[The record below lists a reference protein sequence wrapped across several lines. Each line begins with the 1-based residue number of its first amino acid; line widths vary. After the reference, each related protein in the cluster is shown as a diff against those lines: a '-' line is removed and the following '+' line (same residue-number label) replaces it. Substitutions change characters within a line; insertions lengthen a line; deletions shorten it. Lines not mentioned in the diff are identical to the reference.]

1 MLTDPTTRCREQLN
15 LGIDDQVQ
23 HNDVS
28 DLLPSRSPAIKT
40 ALGELYQADCLEILP
55 ELPTD
60 RFDTV
65 FADPPFNLNKFYG
78 YRSADNYP
86 EEDYA
91 AWCQEWIAEC
101 IRVLKPGG
109 AFFLYHLPRW
119 NIQFGAFLNQL
130 GMTFRHW
137 IAVEQNGCLPI
148 AGRLYPSHYSLIYY
162 TKGKPSVFRRIRTPV
177 QTCRHCDGEIKDYGG
192 HRKMMNPNG
201 VTLKDIWTDIPPV
214 RHSKFKSHRRGAN
227 ALSTRI
233 LDRVVEMT
241 TLRGQ
246 LVLDPFGGSGTTYAV
261 CESRGRHWLGIE
273 IEDVQAVEDR
283 LFGEI
288 EPHPSY
294 DYVEDR

>member
-1 MLTDPTTRCREQLN
+1 MLTDTTAQSDKQLQLDISAHSRRC
-15 LGIDDQVQ
+15 DMT
-23 HNDVS
+23 
-28 DLLPSRSPAIKT
+28 DLLPSRRPTIKT
-40 ALGELYQADCLEILP
+40 ALGELYQADCLDILP
-55 ELPTD
+55 ELPSG

-78 YRSADNYP
+78 NRSVDNHS
-86 EEDYA
+86 EEDYL
-91 AWCQEWIAEC
+91 AWCQEWIAHC
-101 IRVLKPGG
+101 IRILAPGG

-137 IAVEQNGCLPI
+137 IAIEQNGCLPI

-162 TKGKPSVFRRIRTPV
+162 TKGKPSTFRRIRTPI
-177 QTCRHCDGEIKDYGG
+177 QTCRHCNGEIKDYGG

-214 RHSKFKSHRRGAN
+214 RHSKFKSNLRGAN

-241 TLRGQ
+241 TLPGQ

-261 CESRGRHWLGIE
+261 CESRGRHWFGIE
-273 IEDVQAVEDR
+273 IEDVQAIEDR
-283 LFGEI
+283 LQGEI
-288 EPHPSY
+288 EPHICY
-294 DYVEDR
+294 DYIEDS